1 MFEKI
6 FTEGKFEIGCNYW
19 ASHAG
24 TAMWNEWD
32 AAVVEEDLAR
42 LKDAG
47 IRIVRMFPLWS
58 DFQPIKMHYNFSSR
72 EREIRIGEKPLDLT
86 TPEGEAGIDPIMVER
101 FETFCRLAEKYE
113 LKLVV
118 GLLTG
123 WMSGRIFT
131 PPALERLNLLSD
143 SEAILWEIK
152 FVRYMVRRFKNE
164 KSILAWDLGNE
175 CNCMSDFKKIDLL
188 RWICDI
194 SMAIKVEDNTRP
206 VISGMHGIVP
216 GIDTKPSPK
225 EISRDCD
232 VLTTHPYPLFTR
244 HCNTDPLGEMKSVLH
259 ATAESL
265 FQADLSGNPCIVEE
279 IGTLGQMVVS
289 DEIGGDYARASCLSS
304 WAHDLRAFLWW
315 CANEQSALTKT
326 PYDWNAVERELG
338 LFKLDKSKKPVCE
351 NLGAVQ
357 LFIDEFEAEY
367 GALPKRI
374 TDAVCVLTRDQD
386 TWGVAYGAFM
396 LAKQAGLDITFAYS
410 EDVIPD
416 ADIYLLPS
424 LFGGDITNK
433 YKLEKLYKKV
443 GEGATLYMSNDEMI
457 LSDFARISGNVV
469 DTRTTTGF
477 SYDVELPTG
486 GTVKLDASANLRMH
500 SVTSEVICRDENG
513 DPAFTVN
520 KLGCG
525 KVYYCNY
532 PIERIAGTK
541 SGVISGKDAMPLY
554 EFYKAMNLRNPEKCA
569 VSSDPYIGI
578 TEHPLSDG
586 RRVLIVINHD
596 KNDRK
601 AEITLCKGKMLEK
614 FKALGSYTE
623 IKENDNGFTVTIE
636 HNNAA
641 YCIISN
647 KME

>member
-1 MFEKI
+1 MFDKI
-6 FTEGKFEIGCNYW
+6 FTKGKFEIGCNYW

-24 TAMWNEWD
+24 TAMWHEWD
-32 AAVVEEDLAR
+32 EKTVEEDLAL
-42 LKDAG
+42 LKSAN

-58 DFQPIKMHYNFSSR
+58 DFQPIKMHYNFASR
-72 EREIRIGEKPLDLT
+72 EREIRIGEEPLDLT
-86 TPEGEAGIDPIMVER
+86 TPEGEAGIDPVMIER
-101 FETFCRLAEKYE
+101 FEKFCRLAEKYG

-123 WMSGRIFT
+123 WMSGRIFV

-152 FVRYMVRRFKNE
+152 YVRYMVRRFKNE

-175 CNCMSDFKKIDLL
+175 CNCMSEFKKLDFL
-188 RWICDI
+188 RWISDI
-194 SMAIKVEDNTRP
+194 SMAIKCEDNTRP

-216 GIDTKPSPK
+216 GLDTKPSPK

-244 HCNTDPLGEMKSVLH
+244 HCNTDPVGEMKSVLH

-265 FQADLSGNPCIVEE
+265 LQADLSGNPCIVEE

-289 DEIGGDYARASCLSS
+289 DEIGGDYARASCLSA
-304 WAHDLRAFLWW
+304 WAHDLRSFLWW

-326 PYDWNAVERELG
+326 PYDWCGVERELG
-338 LFKLDKSKKPVCE
+338 LFRLDKTPKPVCE

-357 LFIDEFEAEY
+357 TFIVGFEEKY

-386 TWGVAYGAFM
+386 AWGVAYGAFM

-424 LFGGDITNK
+424 LFGSNITNK
-433 YKLEKLYKKV
+433 YKLDKLYKKV
-443 GEGATLYMSNDEMI
+443 EEGATLYMSNDEML

-469 DTRTTTGF
+469 DTRTTTSF
-477 SYDVELPTG
+477 AYDVELPTG
-486 GTVKLDASANLRMH
+486 GSVKLSAGANLRMH
-500 SVTSEVICRDENG
+500 SVNSNVICRDENG

-520 KLGCG
+520 KLGKG
-525 KVYYCNY
+525 KVCYLNY
-532 PIERIAGTK
+532 PIERIAGTVP
-541 SGVISGKDAMPLY
+541 GVISGKNAMPLY
-554 EFYKAMNLRNPEKCA
+554 EYYKAMNLRSNNKCA
-569 VSSDPYIGI
+569 TSSDPYVGI
-578 TEHPLSDG
+578 TEHPFPDG
-586 RRVLIVINHD
+586 RRALIIINHD
-596 KNDRK
+596 KNDRDV
-601 AEITLCKGKMLEK
+601 EIKINGERKLED
-614 FKALGSYTE
+614 FKALGEITK
-623 IKENDNGFTVTIE
+623 IKENENGFSLKIE

-641 YCIISN
+641 YCIISD
-647 KME
+647 

>member
-1 MFEKI
+1 MFDKI

-24 TAMWNEWD
+24 TAMWNMWD
-32 AAVVEEDLAR
+32 EAVVEEDLAL
-42 LKDAG
+42 LKKNN

-58 DFQPIKMHYNFSSR
+58 DFQPIKMHYRWSCN
-72 EREIRIGEKPLDLT
+72 EREIRIGEEPLDLS

-101 FETFCRLAEKYE
+101 FEKFCRIAEKYD

-123 WMSGRIFT
+123 WMSGRMFV
-131 PPALERLNLLSD
+131 PPALERLNLISN

-175 CNCMSDFKKIDLL
+175 CNCLSPFEKLDLI
-188 RWICDI
+188 RWIGDI
-194 SMAIKVEDNTRP
+194 SMAIKVEDNSRP

-216 GIDTKPSPK
+216 GIDPKPSPK

-265 FQADLSGNPCIVEE
+265 MQADLSGNPCIVEE
-279 IGTLGQMVVS
+279 IGTLGQMMVS
-289 DEIGGDYARASCLSS
+289 DKIGGEYARASCLSS
-304 WAHDLRAFLWW
+304 WAHDLRSFLWW
-315 CANEQSALTKT
+315 CANEQSALTRT

-338 LFKLDKSKKPVCE
+338 LFRLDRTPKPVCE
-351 NLGAVQ
+351 NLSAVQ
-357 LFIDEFEAEY
+357 TFIDGFEAEF
-367 GALPKRI
+367 GALPSRI

-386 TWGVAYGAFM
+386 CWGVAYGTFM
-396 LAKQAGLDITFAYS
+396 LAKQAGLDIKFAYS

-433 YKLEKLYKKV
+433 YKLDKLYKKV
-443 GEGATLYMSNDEMI
+443 EEGATLYISNDELMM
-457 LSDFARISGNVV
+457 SDFMRVSGNCV
-469 DTRTTTGF
+469 DTRTTTSF
-477 SYDVELPTG
+477 AYDVELPTG
-486 GTVKLDASANLRMH
+486 GKVKLDATANIRLH
-500 SVTSEVICRDENG
+500 SVGSEVICRDENG
-513 DPAFTVN
+513 DPAFTVYN
-520 KLGCG
+520 LGKG
-525 KVYYCNY
+525 KVYYLNY

-541 SGVISGKDAMPLY
+541 AGVISGPNAMPLY
-554 EFYKAMNLRNPEKCA
+554 EYYKAMNLRNAEKCA
-569 VSSDPYIGI
+569 ESSDPYIGI
-578 TEHPLSDG
+578 TEHKMADG
-586 RRVLIVINHD
+586 RRVLVLINHD
-596 KNDRK
+596 KNDRE
-601 AEITLCKGKMLEK
+601 AEITLCGGKKIES
-614 FKALGSYTE
+614 FKALGNVTQM
-623 IKENDNGFTVTIE
+623 KENDNGFTLKIE

-641 YCIISN
+641 YCILA
-647 KME
+647 K